1 MSFHHISHKL
11 SVDECLIGLRRR
23 LGLHLRHE
31 WCTSL
36 LRSEGACRNLRIL
49 ILLAEINHDL
59 SFVSFSGNR
68 IVEDQ
73 VFIELA

>member
-11 SVDECLIGLRRR
+11 GVDESLIGLRNW
-23 LGLHLRHE
+23 LGLHLRRE

-49 ILLAEINHDL
+49 ILLAEINHNL
-59 SFVSFSGNR
+59 SFVSFSSNL
-68 IVEDQ
+68 IVKDQ
-73 VFIELA
+73 VFI